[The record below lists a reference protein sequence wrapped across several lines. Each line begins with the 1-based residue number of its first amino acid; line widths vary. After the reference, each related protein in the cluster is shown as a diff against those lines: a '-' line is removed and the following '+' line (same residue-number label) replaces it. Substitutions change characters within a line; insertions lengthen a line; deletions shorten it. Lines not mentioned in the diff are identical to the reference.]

1 MASEPTDEDAKRM
14 IAEEDEEEPS
24 AEQKESSPP
33 QQQQEATA
41 PAAAAASSSAEEAQ
55 ASSFTAVPPA
65 PLQVHDRCQVQWRGG
80 EQNLWAVV
88 VARRPHRSRTTTS
101 KSSSS
106 SSSKTL
112 ATKRKRPH
120 LLDGTL
126 DLNSLPLDQIDYYVH
141 YVDHDRRLDEWVTY
155 DKFRL
160 ETLERHREETPPE
173 QAAAEETEEPDDD
186 DEDDA
191 ETDEGRRSRSTTPIP
206 GGTTDAGTA
215 GGGGGAHDDRL
226 LTRRRSSAS
235 IGGGGDRS
243 ERSFGGD
250 NNNNESSSTFSFT
263 GGNWHGSGGGS
274 SGTQNDP
281 AAAAFEREHEETTK
295 VKNIEKIVMG
305 CWEVEAWYYSPFPAA
320 YSDLETLYVCEY
332 CLQYMKKR
340 RTLRQHMATGGCR
353 RHPPGREIYREN
365 DLSVYELD
373 GKDHRAY
380 CQKLCLLAKLFLD
393 HKTLYYDVNPFYFY
407 VVTKVCC
414 WVFVRAACVP
424 NYLLFAQW
432 LLAVHVIFV

>member
-1 MASEPTDEDAKRM
+1 MASEPPDEDSKRM
-14 IAEEDEEEPS
+14 IAEEDEKEPS
-24 AEQKESSPP
+24 AEQKEPSPPP
-33 QQQQEATA
+33 QQEASA
-41 PAAAAASSSAEEAQ
+41 PAAAAAAAASSSAEDAP
-55 ASSFTAVPPA
+55 ASSSTAVPPPA

-88 VARRPHRSRTTTS
+88 VARRPHRSRTSTN
-101 KSSSS
+101 
-106 SSSKTL
+106 SSSKNL

-160 ETLERHREETPPE
+160 ETLERHREEPPPE
-173 QAAAEETEEPDDD
+173 QQAAAEDTEEPDDD

-215 GGGGGAHDDRL
+215 GGAHEDR

-235 IGGGGDRS
+235 IGGGDRS

-250 NNNNESSSTFSFT
+250 NNNESSSTFSFT
-263 GGNWHGSGGGS
+263 GGNWHGSGGGG
-274 SGTQNDP
+274 SGGSTQNDP

-373 GKDHRAY
+373 GKDHPAY

-407 VVTKVCC
+407 VVTKVCVC
-414 WVFVRAACVP
+414 FVACVP
-424 NYLLFAQW
+424 NCLFMLSTMIACG
-432 LLAVHVIFV
+432 A